1 MSHLSEGEIERFLKA
16 RATREE
22 RQRVVR
28 HLLAG
33 CGVCRRRIAEKAP
46 GPLLDETGERR
57 RGRVSQDPLRT
68 PVAAAVLEQDFPA
81 GGRSRESSTGAARS
95 RAK

>member
-16 RATREE
+16 RTAREE
-22 RQRVVR
+22 RQRVIR

-46 GPLLDETGERR
+46 GPLLDEEAGERR
-57 RGRVSQDPLRT
+57 RERASRDPLRGPGVGT
-68 PVAAAVLEQDFPA
+68 ALEQD
-81 GGRSRESSTGAARS
+81 SR
-95 RAK
+95 